1 MGDAF
6 SALFCLYLPFGERG
20 EMKSE
25 LFLNKKDAK
34 NKPIKRHKL
43 NIHTHS
49 PTSLMGI
56 LPGGGGLPAS
66 SLRDIHLP
74 QSLPL
79 VATSRP
85 PCISALQVDS
95 PLNLCTAYH
104 VLFLVA
110 GAGFPF

>member
-1 MGDAF
+1 MLSQRYFAF
-6 SALFCLYLPFGERG
+6 IYLWGRG

-43 NIHTHS
+43 NIHMHN
-49 PTSLMGI
+49 PTSSTGT

-74 QSLPL
+74 QSCLL
-79 VATSRP
+79 VATSHP
-85 PCISALQVDS
+85 LSIPALQVDS
-95 PLNLCTAYH
+95 PLNLCTVYH
-104 VLFLVA
+104 VLF
-110 GAGFPF
+110 GGQFPF

>member
-1 MGDAF
+1 
-6 SALFCLYLPFGERG
+6 
-20 EMKSE
+20 MKSE

-43 NIHTHS
+43 NIHTHN

-66 SLRDIHLP
+66 SLRDIHTP
-74 QSLPL
+74 QTLLL

-85 PCISALQVDS
+85 PCIPALQVDS
-95 PLNLCTAYH
+95 PLNLSALPYH

-110 GAGFPF
+110 GAGWRAGFPF